1 MIWYEMEY
9 NKPDQGFVDRL
20 YSEPET
26 FDYDEVKEVI
36 DELNKTNLSLQ
47 CCNRRIL

>member
-1 MIWYEMEY
+1 MIWSEMEY
-9 NKPDQGFVDRL
+9 NKLNQGFVDRL

-36 DELNKTNLSLQ
+36 DELNKANISVLSS
-47 CCNRRIL
+47 N

>member
-1 MIWYEMEY
+1 MIWHEMEY
-9 NKPDQGFVDRL
+9 NKPDQGFTDRL

-36 DELNKTNLSLQ
+36 DELNKANISVFSS
-47 CCNRRIL
+47 N